1 MIVHKMW
8 TATEG
13 KWPSLKTWRREGWYL
28 FGIVPLLV
36 RDVTARP

>member
-8 TATEG
+8 TATKG
-13 KWPSLKTWRREGWYL
+13 RAYYAKSWRREGWYL
-28 FGIVPLLV
+28 FGVVPLLI